1 MRPIYLLVEDRRI
14 AFVSRAGF
22 VRLRIY
28 VLVLMAGRRS
38 EGRSLNFWLVIVVKV
53 LNRHYILDGVEI
65 VMEVLRRHS
74 LLVVIEIVIVTREGS

>member
-14 AFVSRAGF
+14 AFVSRTGF
-22 VRLRIY
+22 VQLRIN
-28 VLVLMAGRRS
+28 VLVLMAGHRS
-38 EGRSLNFWLVIVVKV
+38 EGRSLDFWMVIVVKV

-74 LLVVIEIVIVTREGS
+74 LLVVIEIMIVTREGS

>member
-1 MRPIYLLVEDRRI
+1 M
-14 AFVSRAGF
+14 SRAGF
-22 VRLRIY
+22 VQLRIN
-28 VLVLMAGRRS
+28 VLVLMAGHRS
-38 EGRSLNFWLVIVVKV
+38 EGRSLDFWMVIVVKV

>member
-1 MRPIYLLVEDRRI
+1 MEDRRI
-14 AFVSRAGF
+14 VFVSRICF

-38 EGRSLNFWLVIVVKV
+38 EGCSLDFWLVIVVKV
-53 LNRHYILDGVEI
+53 LNRHYLLDRVEI

-74 LLVVIEIVIVTREGS
+74 LLVAIEIVIVTRGGS